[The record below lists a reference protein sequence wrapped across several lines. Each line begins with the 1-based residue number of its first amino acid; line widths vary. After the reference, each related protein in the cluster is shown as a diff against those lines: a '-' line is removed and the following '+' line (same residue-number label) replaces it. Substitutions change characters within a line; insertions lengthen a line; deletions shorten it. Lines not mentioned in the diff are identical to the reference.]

1 MESQP
6 WIPKIEQK
14 APIQNQPSQNQQ
26 KIDQKEK
33 QNIFSRLKE
42 TIMKAENHENDEI
55 EAEPKVEQKIDPND
69 ERLYKI
75 QNYQEIKLLGAGN
88 FG

>member
-1 MESQP
+1 
-6 WIPKIEQK
+6 
-14 APIQNQPSQNQQ
+14 
-26 KIDQKEK
+26 
-33 QNIFSRLKE
+33 
-42 TIMKAENHENDEI
+42 MKAENHENDEI